1 MTPLEAP
8 PSWGL
13 IDLACALS
21 LSDPSCVLGGAAA
34 VFRSIASISGAAG
47 TEPQKMIVEALKT
60 PDAPWWVILLM
71 QFALRE
77 LADRWR
83 ARPRPGQDEQAP
95 RHPQP

>member
-1 MTPLEAP
+1 MSPLGVL
-8 PSWGL
+8 PSSGL

-47 TEPQKMIVEALKT
+47 TEPQKMMIEALT
-60 PDAPWWVILLM
+60 SPDAPWWVDLLM

-83 ARPRPGQDEQAP
+83 ARPRPHQGDQAP
-95 RHPQP
+95 RPPEA

>member
-8 PSWGL
+8 PSSGL
-13 IDLACALS
+13 IDLACALR

-34 VFRSIASISGAAG
+34 VFHSIASISCAVT
-47 TEPQKMIVEALKT
+47 TEPQKMLIEALTT

-83 ARPRPGQDEQAP
+83 ARPRPHQGDQAP
-95 RHPQP
+95 RPPEA